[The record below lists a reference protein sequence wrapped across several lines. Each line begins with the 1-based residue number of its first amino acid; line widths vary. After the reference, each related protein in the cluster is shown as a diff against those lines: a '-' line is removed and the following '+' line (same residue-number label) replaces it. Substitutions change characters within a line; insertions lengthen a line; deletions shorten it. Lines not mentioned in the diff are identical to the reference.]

1 MCDKISENIF
11 TGEEDDDQVFFFN
24 VKRNE
29 NGKVLL
35 QNGSSTNHAHI
46 MMSSKKLMQNCKKE
60 GMFHL
65 DGTYKLIKNGFPVL
79 IFGISD
85 IQGSFHPIAICITS
99 NEEEKD

>member
-35 QNGSSTNHAHI
+35 FQ
-46 MMSSKKLMQNCKKE
+46 
-60 GMFHL
+60 
-65 DGTYKLIKNGFPVL
+65 
-79 IFGISD
+79 
-85 IQGSFHPIAICITS
+85 
-99 NEEEKD
+99 